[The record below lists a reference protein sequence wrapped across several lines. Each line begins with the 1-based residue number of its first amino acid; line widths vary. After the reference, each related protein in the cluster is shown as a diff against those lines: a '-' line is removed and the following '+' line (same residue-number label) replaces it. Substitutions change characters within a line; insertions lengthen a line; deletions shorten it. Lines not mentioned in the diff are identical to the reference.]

1 MVKLSVIIPAFNED
15 RTIRN
20 VVQAVRTSVQIEK
33 EIIIVNDGSTDR
45 TFEILEDLRRDPEIK
60 VIHQQ
65 QNRGKG
71 YAIRLG
77 LSQAAGEYVV
87 IQDAD
92 MEVDPSDLPA
102 ILKPLL
108 DKSSQIVYGSRF
120 INGRNNSTLVSY
132 IANYLLAHLVNL
144 LYNTRITDE
153 STGYKAFT
161 SSLIKSVDLQCEGF
175 EFCAEVTAKVL
186 QMQHHIHEV
195 PISYF
200 PRKKNEGKKLRFW
213 RDGLTAVWILI
224 KYRFKRT
231 HYNE

>member
-20 VVQAVRTSVQIEK
+20 VIQGVRDSVQIEK
-33 EIIIVNDGSTDR
+33 EIVIVNDGSSDR
-45 TFEILEDLRRDPEIK
+45 TFEILEHFRGDPEIK

-77 LSQAAGEYVV
+77 LSQVTGEYVV

-102 ILKPLL
+102 ILEPLL

-120 INGRNNSTLVSY
+120 INGRNKSPLVGY
-132 IANYLLAHLVNL
+132 IANYLLACLVNL

-153 STGYKAFT
+153 STGYKAFAT
-161 SSLIKSVDLQCEGF
+161 SLIKSIDLQCEGF
-175 EFCAEVTAKVL
+175 EFCAEITAKVL
-186 QMQHHIHEV
+186 RMQHHIHEV
-195 PISYF
+195 SIDYF

-213 RDGLTAVWILI
+213 RDGLMAVWILI
-224 KYRFKRT
+224 KYRFWKM
-231 HYNE
+231 HCNE